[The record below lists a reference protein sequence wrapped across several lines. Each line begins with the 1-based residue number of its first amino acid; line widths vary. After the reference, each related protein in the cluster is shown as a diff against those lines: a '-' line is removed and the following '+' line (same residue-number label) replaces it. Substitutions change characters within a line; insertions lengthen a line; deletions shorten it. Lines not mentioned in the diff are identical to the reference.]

1 MMDMTRLFLR
11 FLPVVL
17 ATGLGASACMA
28 ATPEGNDASSVVE
41 RFLKTQTAGLPGQA
55 RIRVTLPGS
64 PLPACDGLEAFLP
77 NGASAW
83 GRVSVGL
90 RCPGERPWTRYVQ
103 AHVALEGRYLVAARA
118 IEAGRPLGAG
128 DVAARTGDLTA
139 LPKSI
144 LVDAAELKGMVA
156 ANRIAPGAPLRREQL
171 RGTVVIQQGQT
182 VQVVAEGAGF
192 TVSTEARAL
201 SRAEIGATVQAK
213 TRDGRLVSGVADE
226 EGQIRLAQ

>member
-1 MMDMTRLFLR
+1 MMDTTCFPLR
-11 FLPVVL
+11 FMPFVL
-17 ATGLGASACMA
+17 AASLGAAACPA
-28 ATPEGNDASSVVE
+28 GPLDGSDARAVVQQ
-41 RFLKTQTAGLPGQA
+41 FLKTQTAGLPGQA

-64 PLPACDGLEAFLP
+64 ALPACEALEAFLP

-90 RCPGERPWTRYVQ
+90 RCPGERPWTRFVQ

-118 IEAGRPLGAG
+118 LDAGRPLGAG

-139 LPKSI
+139 LPKSV
-144 LVDAAELKGMVA
+144 LVDPAELKGMVTVNRVA
-156 ANRIAPGAPLRREQL
+156 AGAPLRREQL

-182 VQVVAEGAGF
+182 VQVVAEGQGF

-201 SRAEIGATVQAK
+201 NRAEIGATVQAK
-213 TRDGRLVSGVADE
+213 TRDGRLVSGVAGE
-226 EGQIRLAQ
+226 EGQVRLAQ

>member
-1 MMDMTRLFLR
+1 MMDKTR
-11 FLPVVL
+11 FLPCVL
-17 ATGLGASACMA
+17 AALLAAAPAAGASPA
-28 ATPEGNDASSVVE
+28 APQEDGDARTVVE
-41 RFLKTQTAGLPGQA
+41 QFLKTQTAGLPGQA

-64 PLPACDGLEAFLP
+64 ALPDCAALEAFLP

-118 IEAGRPLGAG
+118 LEAGRPLGAG
-128 DVAARTGDLTA
+128 DVAARTGDLTS

-144 LVDAAELKGMVA
+144 VVDPAELKGMVA

-201 SRAEIGATVQAK
+201 TRAEIGAAVQAK